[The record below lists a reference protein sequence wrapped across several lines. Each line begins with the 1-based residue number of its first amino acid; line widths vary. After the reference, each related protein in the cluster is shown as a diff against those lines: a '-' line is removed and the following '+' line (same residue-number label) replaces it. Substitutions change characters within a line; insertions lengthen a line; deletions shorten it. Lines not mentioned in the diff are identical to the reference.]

1 MEATD
6 NRKQDVAQIIILA
19 TSKTAPDNSDS
30 NASSKVPCKNKS
42 KTCVLPAH
50 KKQGNKTPK
59 NKVSKRY
66 CVMCKKSGMPES
78 KYKLHMSEN

>member
-19 TSKTAPDNSDS
+19 TSKAAPDDSHSD
-30 NASSKVPCKNKS
+30 ASAKVPCKNKS
-42 KTCVLPAH
+42 KNCVLPAH
-50 KKQGNKTPK
+50 KKQGKKTPK
-59 NKVSKRY
+59 NKVFKRY
-66 CVMCKKSGMPES
+66 CVMCKKSIMPES